1 MAAANVHVRKALL
14 EALAPEADDVV
25 LELAGGTG
33 ELAEA
38 LAPRVARMIYTD
50 FSPAMVAAAKRRG
63 IPGVEHRVLDLQA
76 IDLPD
81 ASVDGVVCRY
91 GYMLVPD
98 PARAMRET
106 RRVLKRGGRL
116 ALATWAAAQKNPWA
130 TRFGPVLIE
139 RGLMEPPAPG
149 APGQFALSEPKQI
162 EALLR
167 GGGFSAVEVEE
178 VPVDFRFDDWEH
190 YCRVVTSLASSL
202 RETLAGLDERT
213 RAAVDE
219 DVRVRFEPFAGD
231 SGYLLPGVALVARAV

>member
-1 MAAANVHVRKALL
+1 MAAANAQVRKALL
-14 EALAPEADDVV
+14 EALAPEATDVV

-38 LAPRVARMIYTD
+38 LAPRAARVISTD

-63 IPGVEHRVLDLQA
+63 IPGVEHRVLDMQA

-98 PARAMRET
+98 PARAVRET

-116 ALATWAAAQKNPWA
+116 ALATWAAARKNPWA

-139 RGLMEPPAPG
+139 RGLLEAPVAG
-149 APGQFALSEPKQI
+149 EPGQFALSEPEQI

-167 GGGFSAVEVEE
+167 GAGFDAVEVEE
-178 VPVDFRFDDWEH
+178 VPVDFRFADWEH
-190 YCRVVTSLASSL
+190 YRRIVTSLASSL
-202 RETLAGLDERT
+202 RETLAALDEDQ

-219 DVRVRFEPFAGD
+219 AVRARFESFAD
-231 SGYLLPGVALVARAV
+231 PSGYALPGVALVARAV